1 MKINSI
7 SITIIG
13 AILIAIVALI
23 TAVVVAFGLA
33 IAYILTLTMNSLE
46 MRQAIIPG
54 AVFAGFS
61 LYFCLKFF
69 SFALT
74 IGEKDH
80 SCDECRYNDD
90 NDDNDDDDQYRISV
104 PRSFGLRGAGKKQA
118 KRKTAHI

>member
-1 MKINSI
+1 MKINF
-7 SITIIG
+7 ITITVIG
-13 AILIAIVALI
+13 AILLAIVALI
-23 TAVVVAFGLA
+23 TAMVVAFGLS
-33 IAYILTLTMNSLE
+33 IAYIFTLTMNDLE

-80 SCDECRYNDD
+80 SCDECRYKSDD
-90 NDDNDDDDQYRISV
+90 DDDDQYRIVV
-104 PRSFGLRGAGKKQA
+104 PRSFGLKGVGKKQA

>member
-33 IAYILTLTMNSLE
+33 IAYILTLTMKSLE

-69 SFALT
+69 TFALT
-74 IGEKDH
+74 IGEKND
-80 SCDECRYNDD
+80 SCDECRYKSDD
-90 NDDNDDDDQYRISV
+90 DDDDQYRIVV
-104 PRSFGLRGAGKKQA
+104 PRSFGLKGVGKKQA